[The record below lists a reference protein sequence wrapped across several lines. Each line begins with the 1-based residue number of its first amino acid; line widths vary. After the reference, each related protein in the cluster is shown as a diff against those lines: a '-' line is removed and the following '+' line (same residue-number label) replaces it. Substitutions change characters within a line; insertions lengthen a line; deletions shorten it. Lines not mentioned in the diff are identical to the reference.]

1 MTIVSTGYAY
11 SSSFNDPG
19 QWLGRIRFYTCIL
32 EALANEHEVH
42 SIEQINHTGFLV
54 QDGVQYHFLPPG
66 TSRSGFPSTLH
77 RYIGKIKPEVVLVN
91 GFISPFRIMQLKW
104 MLGRNVKILVINRA
118 ERPGTGLRKWLQ
130 RMASRSVHRYLF
142 TSKAMGADWI
152 QEGIFT
158 DSKKIAAVIGASS
171 SFRVMD
177 KEPAQ
182 IKTQASGSPV
192 FLFVG
197 RLDAN
202 KDPLT
207 VLRAF
212 GRYAIEQP
220 DARLYMVYQTEALLE
235 DINKLVQSEPALQK
249 AVVLVGSVPHQVM
262 EDWYNSA
269 DFIISASHYE
279 GSGVAV
285 CEAMSC
291 GCIPILSDIPSFR
304 AMTGE
309 GSCGFLYPPGN
320 PEALLALL
328 LHTKTINREQE
339 KEKTLRQFR
348 KELSSGAIAAKIEA
362 IIAE

>member
-1 MTIVSTGYAY
+1 
-11 SSSFNDPG
+11 
-19 QWLGRIRFYTCIL
+19 
-32 EALANEHEVH
+32 
-42 SIEQINHTGFLV
+42 
-54 QDGVQYHFLPPG
+54 
-66 TSRSGFPSTLH
+66 
-77 RYIGKIKPEVVLVN
+77 
-91 GFISPFRIMQLKW
+91 
-104 MLGRNVKILVINRA
+104 
-118 ERPGTGLRKWLQ
+118 
-130 RMASRSVHRYLF
+130 
-142 TSKAMGADWI
+142 
-152 QEGIFT
+152 
-158 DSKKIAAVIGASS
+158 
-171 SFRVMD
+171 MD

-182 IKTQASGSPV
+182 IKTQASGPPV

-197 RLDAN
+197 RWDAN
-202 KDPLT
+202 KGPLT

-212 GRYAIEQP
+212 GRYATEQP